1 MGPSEIFAFSS
12 VSCSVLANDEA
23 EFGLCLITNLSFGYK
38 TTLKVLCLQMDGN
51 VVVVTWHG

>member
-23 EFGLCLITNLSFGYK
+23 GFGLCLITNLIFGYK
-38 TTLKVLCLQMDGN
+38 TTLKSCAYKWMGMLLL
-51 VVVVTWHG
+51 